1 MKSIKLVGLLGIA
14 QSAQSA
20 FLTGDQVGV
29 SPDYRDSAKRSTRS
43 GAPAET
49 QWPSGGQYGFMS
61 AKNDQPMRWQ
71 QLNHLRHSDARH
83 PPIRSVGLTALH
95 SVPTDDID
103 SVSPN
108 SALSAQKTLGG
119 RVLDAQD
126 IAHAKNETQNIKLV
140 LDEASHTVRANR
152 HYEKGDVLKVIN
164 QCRKVVGKIEK
175 VLNDVIR
182 SGDFCSAEKRIQK
195 VLQNYVQKTGLDI
208 LSGRYY
214 LRDQPLSAISDDMLY
229 GDRLIVEFAA
239 TTKRLGPKPCLTR
252 QKMNAQRYGEIYG
265 FLALKQMM
273 RFTQTLFAPG
283 GSWRDSCTLD
293 SWDGQNLMANCT
305 DSQGAQIQTAIKTQA
320 DESLMNDEGYLKL
333 EY

>member
-20 FLTGDQVGV
+20 FLAGGHAGAVR
-29 SPDYRDSAKRSTRS
+29 DYRDRARCTTRS

-71 QLNHLRHSDARH
+71 QFNHHSHSDARH
-83 PPIRSVGLTALH
+83 PPTKPVGLTALR
-95 SVPTDDID
+95 SVPTDDFD
-103 SVSPN
+103 GVSPN
-108 SALSAQKTLGG
+108 SARSTQNALVG

-126 IAHAKNETQNIKLV
+126 IAHAAKETQSIKLA
-140 LDEASHTVRANR
+140 LDAASHTVRANR

-164 QCRKVVGKIEK
+164 QCRKLVGKIEK
-175 VLNDVIR
+175 VLNDVNR
-182 SGDFCSAEKRIQK
+182 SGEFGSAEKRIQK
-195 VLQNYVQKTGLDI
+195 VLQNYAQKTGLDI
-208 LSGRYY
+208 LCGRYY
-214 LRDQPLSAISDDMLY
+214 LRDQPLSAISEDMLY

-265 FLALKQMM
+265 FIALKQMI

-283 GSWRDSCTLD
+283 GSWRDSCLLD
-293 SWDGQNLMANCT
+293 SWDGQSLVANCT
-305 DSQGAQIQTAIKTQA
+305 DSQGVQIQTAIKTQA
-320 DESLMNDEGYLKL
+320 NESLINDEGHLKV